1 VWILEPFGGVAS
13 SDLEAAALF
22 LTFCLRQSDSPNKMP
37 GDDQVSK
44 KPNLSGSLNRLIAS
58 LRTLLGRGNGCP

>member
-1 VWILEPFGGVAS
+1 VWVTEPFGGVDS
-13 SDLEAAALF
+13 VDLEAAALF
-22 LTFCLRQSDSPNKMP
+22 PTFCMRRSYSPNKTP

-58 LRTLLGRGNGCP
+58 LRALLERGNGCP